1 MKGSTRRPAKSDVV
15 GILRGLAK
23 RTPTSS
29 SPSSS
34 SATTMVNTARPQ
46 KVSTGA
52 YLTQRWLPAQRS
64 QLKATTFD
72 SYRRTIELHVLPAL
86 GAVQLARLTPEDLDT
101 LYARLLESGRR
112 NTSGHGPGLSAASV
126 RYVHRILHKALADAV
141 RKGSLV
147 RNPADRADPPKRTT
161 SKTPRPEMRVWN
173 AAQLQ
178 IFLGTVEQERLGR
191 ALVLSAHTGMR
202 RGEVMGLRWSDVDLE
217 ARLIHVRQSA
227 TVVAYE
233 LRIADVKTSYGRR
246 TIDVNG
252 DVVDA
257 LPRVATHAARGTA
270 ARRERLRGPRPRV
283 RQGGRAAHPS
293 RVAQPCVRTLSSGG
307 AAYRSSGCTT
317 FGTRTPRCC

>member
-1 MKGSTRRPAKSDVV
+1 MLCAKAALCAIRLTGPTLRSGRPRRRP
-15 GILRGLAK
+15 GLRCA
-23 RTPTSS
+23 
-29 SPSSS
+29 
-34 SATTMVNTARPQ
+34 
-46 KVSTGA
+46 
-52 YLTQRWLPAQRS
+52 
-64 QLKATTFD
+64 F
-72 SYRRTIELHVLPAL
+72 
-86 GAVQLARLTPEDLDT
+86 
-101 LYARLLESGRR
+101 
-112 NTSGHGPGLSAASV
+112 
-126 RYVHRILHKALADAV
+126 
-141 RKGSLV
+141 
-147 RNPADRADPPKRTT
+147 
-161 SKTPRPEMRVWN
+161 WN

-257 LPRVATHAARGTA
+257 LRGW
-270 ARRERLRGPRPRV
+270 RRMQLEERLLVGNAYEDHDLVFARADGQPTHPELLSRAFERV
-283 RQGGRAAHPS
+283 VGR
-293 RVAQPCVRTLSSGG
+293 